1 MTTFEPENLPPAPPE
16 TVPAR
21 PWSAREAWLGLAL
34 MALLTLGGGAL
45 TAFARESLLFQTIGL
60 VGLELIY
67 ALPALALVLWRKV
80 PWADL
85 GLKTFPAT
93 SLALGCG
100 LMLGGYVI
108 ILIHNLLLMAFKL
121 QTQGLEILELFNQ
134 LKSPVGLVLA
144 GVLVA
149 PFSEELFF
157 RGFLFGGLETRYG
170 WKKAALVSSLLFAIF
185 HLNLPSLVPTFI
197 LGGIFAV
204 MYHQSKSIWPGIFLH
219 FLMNAFSLCS
229 LLALS
234 QLPRP

>member
-1 MTTFEPENLPPAPPE
+1 MTTFEPEILPPTLPE
-16 TVPAR
+16 TTPAR
-21 PWSAREAWLGLAL
+21 LWSAREAWLGLAL
-34 MALLTLGGGAL
+34 MALLTLGGLGL
-45 TAFARESLLFQTIGL
+45 RGFVRQSLLFQTIGL

-67 ALPALALVLWRKV
+67 VLPALALVLWRKV
-80 PWADL
+80 RWADL

-121 QTQGLEILELFNQ
+121 QTQGLEILEMFNQ

-144 GVLVA
+144 AVLVA

-157 RGFLFGGLETRYG
+157 RGFLFGGLEARYG
-170 WKKAALVSSLLFAIF
+170 WKKAALFSSLLFAIF

-204 MYHQSKSIWPGIFLH
+204 LYHQSKSIWPGIFLH
-219 FLMNAFSLCS
+219 FLTNAVSICS

-234 QLPRP
+234 QLPLP